1 MASILPVVGVLLVLG
16 VSSGVTQLCEDDTD
30 CKHGLYCFSATHN
43 CVQCVECSEY
53 RRHNTRKCVKEPLQC
68 GECLDGYE
76 LEILSDGVRDVCVPT
91 PGQPSSAHMTTA
103 QKSLE
108 MSSWLLYGAICTI
121 GVSFAACAFFAVF
134 KLKNV
139 LLLKHRTRFFP
150 ELESTSTSSSALYA
164 PSAPAPPPT
173 NTLTAVPKFFFEE
186 EKMIPKNEMIS
197 GYVQENKCNDNLQM
211 AGKFISPSWVRNSP
225 DDHPDDLVLNNGGG
239 EDDVDGPI
247 VPNQPA
253 QDFLID
259 EETLPSEWTPG
270 PDPGPSTSTSVPLIT
285 SFSGILSL
293 NEATGSSA
301 GSEQSSS
308 ESANH
313 NASSNVNQINV
324 TNNITVINSGNS
336 SVAGVYNNFTKT

>member
-1 MASILPVVGVLLVLG
+1 MVDFPSAQSVPRVLPFQPIHPSIQIEMVDFPSAQMASILPVVGVLLVLG

-53 RRHNTRKCVKEPLQC
+53 RRHNTRN
-68 GECLDGYE
+68 YE

-150 ELESTSTSSSALYA
+150 ELGFAKS
-164 PSAPAPPPT
+164 
-173 NTLTAVPKFFFEE
+173 
-186 EKMIPKNEMIS
+186 
-197 GYVQENKCNDNLQM
+197 C
-211 AGKFISPSWVRNSP
+211 
-225 DDHPDDLVLNNGGG
+225 
-239 EDDVDGPI
+239 
-247 VPNQPA
+247 
-253 QDFLID
+253 
-259 EETLPSEWTPG
+259 
-270 PDPGPSTSTSVPLIT
+270 SV
-285 SFSGILSL
+285 G
-293 NEATGSSA
+293 
-301 GSEQSSS
+301 
-308 ESANH
+308 
-313 NASSNVNQINV
+313 
-324 TNNITVINSGNS
+324 
-336 SVAGVYNNFTKT
+336 